1 MRARGHGLAQVCS
14 SGTGPINN
22 PEICGRHVG
31 QALTSDGI
39 EKYQSEQG
47 QVKDGLQAVS
57 PLPAEEFLA
66 KPEAEAE
73 G

>member
-1 MRARGHGLAQVCS
+1 
-14 SGTGPINN
+14 
-22 PEICGRHVG
+22 VG

-57 PLPAEEFLA
+57 PLPLAEFLA
-66 KPEAEAE
+66 NPE